1 MMIST
6 QLNTLN
12 LSDVVD
18 YVIKGCFLLIETKAK
33 YPAMVNEL
41 VKFNFNNEEEAGD
54 GIVMLHNMVKAYNE
68 KMLK

>member
-1 MMIST
+1 M
-6 QLNTLN
+6 
-12 LSDVVD
+12 SDVVD